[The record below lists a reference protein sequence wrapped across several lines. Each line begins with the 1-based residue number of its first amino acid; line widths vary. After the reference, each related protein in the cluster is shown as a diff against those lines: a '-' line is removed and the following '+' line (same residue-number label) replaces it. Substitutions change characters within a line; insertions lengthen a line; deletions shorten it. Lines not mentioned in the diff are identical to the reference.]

1 MNYEALPNDMFL
13 PYMKENRLL
22 LCKIYKASKSGDTKV
37 VRSLILHATDG
48 ELRILLEVLRRIAVR
63 EIGLSKEGSEKV
75 VRSRRAALL
84 RRLAVARKYE
94 EISTLPRLDL
104 VKYLSNFNA
113 LYVHLF
119 HYLFNH

>member
-1 MNYEALPNDMFL
+1 M
-13 PYMKENRLL
+13 
-22 LCKIYKASKSGDTKV
+22 
-37 VRSLILHATDG
+37 
-48 ELRILLEVLRRIAVR
+48 LRRIAVR